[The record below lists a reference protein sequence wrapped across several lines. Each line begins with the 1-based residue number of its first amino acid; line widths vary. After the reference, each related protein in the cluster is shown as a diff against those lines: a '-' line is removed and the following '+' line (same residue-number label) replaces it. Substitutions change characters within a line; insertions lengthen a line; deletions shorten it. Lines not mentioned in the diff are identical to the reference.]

1 MSDHFIVSDK
11 ICSKLTCV
19 QALFD
24 PLFMF
29 CVHTYATGSA
39 KTLHVCMQILA
50 LSWCCTH
57 QLLNT
62 LFEIYLV

>member
-1 MSDHFIVSDK
+1 MHPQLTV
-11 ICSKLTCV
+11 CSFAMEELHESSVVASRDEDT
-19 QALFD
+19 A
-24 PLFMF
+24 
-29 CVHTYATGSA
+29 SA
-39 KTLHVCMQILA
+39 PYTA

>member
-1 MSDHFIVSDK
+1 MSTKSYCQIAGHVS
-11 ICSKLTCV
+11 
-19 QALFD
+19 
-24 PLFMF
+24 ME
-29 CVHTYATGSA
+29 
-39 KTLHVCMQILA
+39 LHLAVGKQPQTVKPPTSMSITAQLENLA